1 VEQFI
6 ERFTSIARAYRALLE
21 RRRFAVLVIGDK
33 YARGELVPLG
43 FRCMQAM
50 NDAGFRTRS
59 IVVKNIEGN
68 EIGKGRDN
76 NLWRY
81 RAIRGG
87 FYLFKHE
94 YVMIFQNP

>member
-1 VEQFI
+1 VAAFLEQFGAA
-6 ERFTSIARAYRALLE
+6 ARQGHALLAPG
-21 RRRFAVLVIGDK
+21 RFAVLVIGDL

-43 FRCMQAM
+43 FRCMDVM
-50 NDAGFRTRS
+50 NQVGFRTRS

-68 EIGKGRDN
+68 EVGKGRDS

-81 RAIRGG
+81 RALRGG

-94 YVMIFQNP
+94 YVILFQR